1 MKCDCC
7 NIENGYNR
15 LKVYK
20 VSDEVKEY
28 TGLKEYGHLCKFCYD
43 DLNED
48 KDLCIVNNSI
58 KLKETHKKQA

>member
-28 TGLKEYGHLCKFCYD
+28 TGLKYGHLCKFCYD

-48 KDLCIVNNSI
+48 KDLHIVNNSI
-58 KLKETHKKQA
+58 KLKEGV